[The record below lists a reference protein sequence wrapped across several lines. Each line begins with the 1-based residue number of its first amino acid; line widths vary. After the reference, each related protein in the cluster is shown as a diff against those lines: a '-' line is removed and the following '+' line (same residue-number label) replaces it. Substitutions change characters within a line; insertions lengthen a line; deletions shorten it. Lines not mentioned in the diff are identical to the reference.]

1 MRRKTAFTLIELL
14 TVVLII
20 GILAMMGLGNLYS
33 AQDRAKAAVL
43 KENMHS
49 CQIASEGYKTTTTL
63 YADDVSKLDPF
74 FPNGS
79 FSVGGPAGNRGTN
92 PFTNVQNDLI
102 YTEVFTDTT
111 AILQGRTSPPSAGPS
126 SAGRVGYVMTTD
138 GQSYAI
144 CGLGATGMRMASS
157 TGGTMI
163 LSNQ

>member
-1 MRRKTAFTLIELL
+1 
-14 TVVLII
+14 
-20 GILAMMGLGNLYS
+20 MGLGNLYA
-33 AQDRAKAAVL
+33 AQDRAKAAAV

-63 YADDVSKLDPF
+63 YADDASKLDPF

-79 FSVGGPAGNRGTN
+79 FTVGGAAGNRGTN
-92 PFTNVQNDLI
+92 PFSNVRNDTI

-111 AILQGRTSPPSAGPS
+111 AILQGRTSPPSLGPS

-138 GQSYAI
+138 GDSYAI
-144 CGLGATGMRMASS
+144 CGLGAGALRLASP
-157 TGGTMI
+157 TGGTMV